1 MHKEAPPIL
10 VSLIG
15 AGIEGSPALGTA
27 ALIARDCNLQVLSEQ
42 TDRNISHLHSS
53 MFKLEGWLKWSC
65 KSGMGWTYFS
75 LGGDLCMA
83 LGETCCFYAKH
94 SGVIKE
100 TLTKVKEN
108 LFTREEERK

>member
-75 LGGDLCMA
+75 LGGRFMHGPGRNMLLLCQ
-83 LGETCCFYAKH
+83 TFRC
-94 SGVIKE
+94 
-100 TLTKVKEN
+100 
-108 LFTREEERK
+108 